1 MEATTIA
8 QTQVAPRTIRR
19 ERRRMKTAWAV
30 MEALV
35 REGVEVIFG
44 VPGGASLPLY
54 DALYDYPQ
62 IRHVLVRHE
71 QCAIHMAEGYARATG
86 RPGVCFTTSGP
97 GATNLVTGLTDAMMD
112 STPVVAITGQ
122 VPTFFMGGDA
132 FQEAD
137 VIGLTMS
144 VTKHNWLVRTP
155 AKAVEAVHTA
165 FRLATDG
172 RPGPVLV
179 DLPRDVLLAE
189 TEFAFEDPQAFRPAR
204 PRPSFPD
211 EEALRRAADLIA
223 GSQRP
228 ILYVGGGAIHSGAA
242 PEIRALAEKARI
254 PVTTTLMGLG
264 AFPEDHPYSLKM
276 LGMHGTVYAN
286 FAINFS
292 DLIIAVG
299 ARFDDRVTG
308 KLSAFAPH
316 AKVIHID
323 IDPAE
328 INKNRKADVALIGD
342 AKQVLRALL
351 PMVRPP
357 DTEAW
362 WRQIQDWKARYPL
375 RYRQGDDVI
384 KPQFAIQMIYELT
397 KEYRPI
403 VTIDVGQHQ
412 MWAAQFF
419 TWTEPRT
426 CITSGG
432 LGTMGFSLPAAVGAQ
447 FGRPDR
453 LVININGDGS
463 FQMTFQ
469 ALITAVEWRLPIKVF
484 IINNQYLGMVRQ
496 WQELFYNRRYS
507 AVYLANPDFARLA
520 EAVGAAGIRVERP
533 DQVEPAIRQALA
545 ITDRPVVVDI
555 LVDPEENCF
564 PMIPSGMTVFDMMV
578 APGVKATP

>member
-1 MEATTIA
+1 
-8 QTQVAPRTIRR
+8 
-19 ERRRMKTAWAV
+19 
-30 MEALV
+30 
-35 REGVEVIFG
+35 
-44 VPGGASLPLY
+44 
-54 DALYDYPQ
+54 
-62 IRHVLVRHE
+62 
-71 QCAIHMAEGYARATG
+71 
-86 RPGVCFTTSGP
+86 
-97 GATNLVTGLTDAMMD
+97 
-112 STPVVAITGQ
+112 
-122 VPTFFMGGDA
+122 
-132 FQEAD
+132 
-137 VIGLTMS
+137 
-144 VTKHNWLVRTP
+144 
-155 AKAVEAVHTA
+155 
-165 FRLATDG
+165 
-172 RPGPVLV
+172 
-179 DLPRDVLLAE
+179 
-189 TEFAFEDPQAFRPAR
+189 
-204 PRPSFPD
+204 
-211 EEALRRAADLIA
+211 
-223 GSQRP
+223 
-228 ILYVGGGAIHSGAA
+228 
-242 PEIRALAEKARI
+242 
-254 PVTTTLMGLG
+254 
-264 AFPEDHPYSLKM
+264 
-276 LGMHGTVYAN
+276 MHGTVYAN

-342 AKQVLRALL
+342 AKQVLRTLL

-397 KEYRPI
+397 KEHRPI
-403 VTIDVGQHQ
+403 VTLDVGQHQ

-447 FGRPDR
+447 LGRPDR

-469 ALITAVEWRLPIKVF
+469 ALITAVEWHLPIKVF
-484 IINNQYLGMVRQ
+484 IINNRYLGMVRQ

-507 AVYLANPDFARLA
+507 AVYLANPDFARMA

-564 PMIPSGMTVFDMMV
+564 PMIPSGMTVFDLLI

>member
-1 MEATTIA
+1 METASMV
-8 QTQVAPRTIRR
+8 QTQVAPRTFRR

-30 MEALV
+30 METLV

-54 DALYDYPQ
+54 DALCDYPQ
-62 IRHVLVRHE
+62 LRHVLVRHE
-71 QCAIHMAEGYARATG
+71 QSAVHMAEGYARATG
-86 RPGVCFTTSGP
+86 KPGVCFTTSGP
-97 GATNLVTGLTDAMMD
+97 GATNLVTGLTDAIMD

-155 AKAVEAVHTA
+155 PQAPEAVHMA

-172 RPGPVLV
+172 RPGPTLV
-179 DLPRDVLLAE
+179 DLPRDVLL
-189 TEFAFEDPQAFRPAR
+189 TEADFAFEDPEVFRPSR
-204 PRPSFPD
+204 PRPPFPD
-211 EEALRRAADLIA
+211 ERTLRQAADLIA
-223 GSQRP
+223 QSQRP
-228 ILYVGGGAIHSGAA
+228 ILYIGGGVIHSGAA
-242 PEIRALAEKARI
+242 PEIQALAEKARI

-264 AFPEDHPYSLKM
+264 AFPEDHPYALKM

-299 ARFDDRVTG
+299 VRFDDRVTG

-328 INKNRKADVALIGD
+328 INKNRRADVALIGD
-342 AKQVLRALL
+342 AKQILRALL
-351 PMVRPP
+351 PLIRPP
-357 DTEAW
+357 DTESW
-362 WRQIQDWKARYPL
+362 WRQIKDWKARYPL
-375 RYRQGDDVI
+375 RYRQGEDVI

-397 KEYRPI
+397 KDYRPI
-403 VTIDVGQHQ
+403 VTLDVGQHQ

-432 LGTMGFSLPAAVGAQ
+432 LGTMGFSLPAAIGAQ

-463 FQMTFQ
+463 FQMTLQ
-469 ALITAVEWRLPIKVF
+469 ALITAVEWQLPIKVF

-520 EAVGAAGIRVERP
+520 EAVGAAGIRAERP

-545 ITDRPVVVDI
+545 IPDRPVVVDI

-564 PMIPSGMTVFDMMV
+564 PMIPSGMTVFDMMI
-578 APGVKATP
+578 APGVKAVP

>member
-1 MEATTIA
+1 
-8 QTQVAPRTIRR
+8 
-19 ERRRMKTAWAV
+19 MKTAWAV

-35 REGVEVIFG
+35 REGVEVVFG
-44 VPGGASLPLY
+44 IPGGASLPLY
-54 DALYDYPQ
+54 DALCDYPQ
-62 IRHVLVRHE
+62 IRHILMRHE
-71 QCAIHMAEGYARATG
+71 QCAIHAAEGYARATG
-86 RPGVCFTTSGP
+86 RPGVCLTTSGP
-97 GATNLVTGLTDAMMD
+97 GATNLITGLTDAMMD
-112 STPVVAITGQ
+112 STPVVALTGQ

-144 VTKHNWLVRTP
+144 VTKHNWLVRKPTQ
-155 AKAVEAVHTA
+155 ALEAVHRA
-165 FRLATDG
+165 FHLATDG
-172 RPGPVLV
+172 RPGPTLV
-179 DLPRDVLLAE
+179 DLPRDVLLTEA
-189 TEFAFEDPQAFRPAR
+189 EFAPDDPEAYRPAGSTR
-204 PRPSFPD
+204 RSPD
-211 EEALRRAADLIA
+211 EGLLRQAADLIA
-223 GSQRP
+223 ASRRP
-228 ILYVGGGAIHSGAA
+228 ILYVGGGVIHAGAA
-242 PEIRALAEKARI
+242 PEVRALAEKARI

-328 INKNRKADVALIGD
+328 INKNRKADIALVGD
-342 AKQVLRALL
+342 AKQILQALL
-351 PMVRPP
+351 PFVRPP

-362 WRQIQDWKARYPL
+362 WRQIQEWKARYPL
-375 RYRQGDDVI
+375 RYRQDDRVI

-397 KEYRPI
+397 KDYRPI
-403 VTIDVGQHQ
+403 VTLDVGQHQ

-507 AVYLANPDFARLA
+507 AVYLANPDFARMA

-545 ITDRPVVVDI
+545 ITDRPVVVDL

-564 PMIPSGMTVFDMMV
+564 PMIPSGMTVHDMLI
-578 APGVKATP
+578 APGVKAVP

>member
-1 MEATTIA
+1 MEAAAIT
-8 QTQVAPRTIRR
+8 QTQVAPRAVRR

-144 VTKHNWLVRTP
+144 VTKHNWLVRAP
-155 AKAVEAVHTA
+155 AQAMEAVHMA

-189 TEFAFEDPQAFRPAR
+189 TEFTFEDPQAFRLAR

-308 KLSAFAPH
+308 KLSAF
-316 AKVIHID
+316 
-323 IDPAE
+323 
-328 INKNRKADVALIGD
+328 
-342 AKQVLRALL
+342 
-351 PMVRPP
+351 
-357 DTEAW
+357 
-362 WRQIQDWKARYPL
+362 
-375 RYRQGDDVI
+375 
-384 KPQFAIQMIYELT
+384 
-397 KEYRPI
+397 
-403 VTIDVGQHQ
+403 
-412 MWAAQFF
+412 
-419 TWTEPRT
+419 
-426 CITSGG
+426 
-432 LGTMGFSLPAAVGAQ
+432 
-447 FGRPDR
+447 
-453 LVININGDGS
+453 
-463 FQMTFQ
+463 
-469 ALITAVEWRLPIKVF
+469 
-484 IINNQYLGMVRQ
+484 
-496 WQELFYNRRYS
+496 
-507 AVYLANPDFARLA
+507 
-520 EAVGAAGIRVERP
+520 
-533 DQVEPAIRQALA
+533 
-545 ITDRPVVVDI
+545 
-555 LVDPEENCF
+555 
-564 PMIPSGMTVFDMMV
+564 
-578 APGVKATP
+578 

>member
-1 MEATTIA
+1 MEATTAIPITA
-8 QTQVAPRTIRR
+8 RTIRR

-35 REGVEVIFG
+35 REGVEVVFG
-44 VPGGASLPLY
+44 IPGGASLPLY
-54 DALYDYPQ
+54 DALCDYPQ
-62 IRHVLVRHE
+62 IRHVLMRHE
-71 QCAIHMAEGYARATG
+71 QSAIHAAEGYARATG
-86 RPGVCFTTSGP
+86 RPGVCLTTSGP
-97 GATNLVTGLTDAMMD
+97 GATNLITGLTDAMMD
-112 STPVVAITGQ
+112 STPVVALTGQ

-144 VTKHNWLVRTP
+144 VTKHNWLVRKPTQAP
-155 AKAVEAVHTA
+155 EAVHRA
-165 FRLATDG
+165 FHLATDG
-172 RPGPVLV
+172 RPGPTLV
-179 DLPRDVLLAE
+179 DLPRDVLLTEA
-189 TEFAFEDPQAFRPAR
+189 EFASDDPEAYRPAGSTR
-204 PRPSFPD
+204 RLPD
-211 EEALRRAADLIA
+211 EGLLRQAADLIA
-223 GSQRP
+223 ASRRP
-228 ILYVGGGAIHSGAA
+228 ILYVGGGVIHAGAA
-242 PEIRALAEKARI
+242 PEVRALAEKARI

-328 INKNRKADVALIGD
+328 INKNRKADIALVGD
-342 AKQVLRALL
+342 AKQILRALL
-351 PMVRPP
+351 PFVRPP

-362 WRQIQDWKARYPL
+362 WRQIQEWKARYPL
-375 RYRQGDDVI
+375 RYRQDDRAI

-397 KEYRPI
+397 KDYRPI
-403 VTIDVGQHQ
+403 VTVDVGQHQ

-447 FGRPDR
+447 FGCPDR

-507 AVYLANPDFARLA
+507 AVYLANPDFARMA

-545 ITDRPVVVDI
+545 ITDRPVVVDL

-564 PMIPSGMTVFDMMV
+564 PMIPSGMTVHDMLI
-578 APGVKATP
+578 APGVKAVP